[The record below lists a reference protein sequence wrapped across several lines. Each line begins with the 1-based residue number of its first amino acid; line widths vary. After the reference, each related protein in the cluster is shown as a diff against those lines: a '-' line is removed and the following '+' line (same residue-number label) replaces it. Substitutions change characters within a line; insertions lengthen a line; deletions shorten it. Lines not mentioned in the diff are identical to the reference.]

1 MTDELYERLTAIQ
14 KQRRKIKEAQED
26 LEIMFQS
33 MVSPAAMR
41 YDKDKVQSSPT
52 DPMLNYAVRVEEQED
67 KIQKLKAD
75 LPRVTQET
83 VSFIRRTSKAEYATA
98 LIGIYVRQR
107 NREQLA
113 KEMNYSVD
121 SIFRFR
127 RQGIRELEQIL
138 TEEKDASACKSKE

>member
-14 KQRRKIKEAQED
+14 RQRRKIREAQED

-33 MVSPAAMR
+33 MVSPAATR

-52 DPMLNYAVRVEEQED
+52 DPMLNYAVRVEKQEN
-67 KIQKLKAD
+67 KIQELKAD

-98 LIGIYVRQR
+98 LIGIYVRQT

-138 TEEKDASACKSKE
+138 AEEKDASAYKPEE